1 MQLSIIENDFTVAST
16 AISAV
21 LLTRL
26 FQLGLRRQFP
36 WIVSYQVL
44 QFIPTFAATI
54 LGTTSVLYARLFEWS
69 CLPSLV
75 ATLMVAHE
83 LVAHLY
89 TKFPG
94 LRVFNQRSVRFGVV
108 VALAAA
114 IPSTYS
120 THARWHDP
128 NFACMLWVWME
139 AMRVTETGVVV
150 YMLVLLIA
158 SKRLNGRFY
167 RNFTLLGAA
176 LLLTFIFDATG
187 STLLSALRLH
197 DATIYTL
204 NIASLAMT
212 IIVNGILV
220 LFLQVE
226 DATEASAVSFDE
238 TLSSRLS
245 ALQQVVTICTRNL
258 LR

>member
-1 MQLSIIENDFTVAST
+1 MQLSIIENDFTVASA

-26 FQLGLRRQFP
+26 LQLGLRGRFP
-36 WIVSYQVL
+36 WIVSYQFL

-83 LVAHLY
+83 LVSLLY

-94 LRVFNQRSVRFGVV
+94 LRVFNQRSFRFGVV
-108 VALAAA
+108 MALAAA
-114 IPSTYS
+114 IPSAYS

-128 NFACMLWVWME
+128 HFACMLWVWME

-150 YMLVLLIA
+150 YLLVLFIA
-158 SKRLNGRFY
+158 SKRLKVRFP
-167 RNFTLLGAA
+167 RNFALLGAA
-176 LLLTFIFDATG
+176 LLLTFISDATG
-187 STLLSALRLH
+187 STLLSGLRLH

-204 NIASLAMT
+204 NIASLAVT
-212 IIVNGILV
+212 IMINAILI

-226 DATEASAVSFDE
+226 DAPEPSVVEFDE